1 MFRLLIVYPMKPT
14 NQVRVSLLCT
24 ESTQA
29 WSHSPC
35 ESAASG
41 FFWSDH
47 CHQSR
52 GWGLCATQRLC
63 PGTTGHTAEERT
75 VADVSCE
82 LENQMV
88 AWLIFWSSANL
99 LSAPLPLAV
108 LWRTPYLLDCSNRIH
123 INICV
128 WACLGFDLWWGSNH
142 VCSCYA
148 EADGAG
154 YWERKCYTTLALPLT
169 FRHRC
174 SKFQRWM
181 LMVTIPCFFFSYNAL
196 SIYSSIR
203 KTVPKWLQQTI
214 STFISESHFNGWVSG
229 YKKSASVLY
238 NCTVDFSYVQGKKV
252 SLNKEQFRHRLLE
265 ATREKP
271 DWQRTY

>member
-181 LMVTIPCFFFSYNAL
+181 LMVTIPCFFFL
-196 SIYSSIR
+196 TMHFQF
-203 KTVPKWLQQTI
+203 TVAYGKRFQSDCNRPSPHSFQKVI
-214 STFISESHFNGWVSG
+214 STVGSVVTKNLLPYNTTALWIFLMSKA
-229 YKKSASVLY
+229 KKSALIKSNLDTD
-238 NCTVDFSYVQGKKV
+238 C
-252 SLNKEQFRHRLLE
+252 
-265 ATREKP
+265 
-271 DWQRTY
+271 

>member
-1 MFRLLIVYPMKPT
+1 MTAGSRSSFATVINVINFTCHWSLMFRLIMVYPMKPT
-14 NQVRVSLLCT
+14 NQVRVSHLCA

-63 PGTTGHTAEERT
+63 PGIAGHTAEERT

-108 LWRTPYLLDCSNRIH
+108 LWRTPYLLGCSNRIH

-174 SKFQRWM
+174 SKFHDG
-181 LMVTIPCFFFSYNAL
+181 C
-196 SIYSSIR
+196 
-203 KTVPKWLQQTI
+203 
-214 STFISESHFNGWVSG
+214 
-229 YKKSASVLY
+229 
-238 NCTVDFSYVQGKKV
+238 
-252 SLNKEQFRHRLLE
+252 
-265 ATREKP
+265 
-271 DWQRTY
+271 

>member
-1 MFRLLIVYPMKPT
+1 MFRSLYIPWNQPT
-14 NQVRVSLLCT
+14 RCEFHSSVLNPH
-24 ESTQA
+24 
-29 WSHSPC
+29 SHSPC

-174 SKFQRWM
+174 SKFQRWK
-181 LMVTIPCFFFSYNAL
+181 LMVTILCLFVFF
-196 SIYSSIR
+196 
-203 KTVPKWLQQTI
+203 LQC
-214 STFISESHFNGWVSG
+214 TFN
-229 YKKSASVLY
+229 L
-238 NCTVDFSYVQGKKV
+238 Q
-252 SLNKEQFRHRLLE
+252 
-265 ATREKP
+265 
-271 DWQRTY
+271 